1 MHIAHFTHRIREIN
15 TLFPF
20 SFIEINLINIT
31 CPGNKDIHSSD
42 SCDSWKQIGSKAGR
56 YIEKISISR
65 YQHARYRISKVFLI
79 SPSRI
84 SIKENGNNVFI
95 SLILC
100 VKCAMCMHVYD
111 FHLLG

>member
-1 MHIAHFTHRIREIN
+1 MLGKWEIISEVR
-15 TLFPF
+15 L
-20 SFIEINLINIT
+20 
-31 CPGNKDIHSSD
+31 GDI
-42 SCDSWKQIGSKAGR
+42 SKK
-56 YIEKISISR
+56 Y
-65 YQHARYRISKVFLI
+65 RYRDIKVLYRRLSKVFLI

-111 FHLLG
+111 FHLLGEAGGGLKQ